1 MDGKYFYGISG
12 SLFLVTFIVVMVTLE
27 VVKPKWI
34 LKKSQSYDEEPKEV
48 DHLMAALYSFALALL
63 ISIVYALIGNFYV
76 KHDVKLPRTVH
87 SSLVLIGSFIIVYL
101 VLFFVKPKFVQS
113 QSGGSGLYGDEES
126 IDPAKTAMF
135 SAIIAIVIAI
145 IDFLIYKKKKG
156 LFEAPSAS
164 CFEEPALSSSHK
176 QHYKMSFPMK
186 CGM

>member
-27 VVKPKWI
+27 LAKPKWI

-63 ISIVYALIGNFYV
+63 ISIVYALIGNFYL
-76 KHDVKLPRTVH
+76 KHDVKLPRSVH
-87 SSLVLIGSFIIVYL
+87 SSLVLIASFIIVYL
-101 VLFFVKPKFVQS
+101 VMFFVKPKFVQS
-113 QSGGSGLYGDEES
+113 QSGGSGVYGEES
-126 IDPAKTAMF
+126 VDPAKTAMF

-156 LFEAPSAS
+156 FFEPPSAS
-164 CFEEPALSSSHK
+164 CFEEPALSSNYK